1 MKGCADMSEE
11 KKWQFELAEYI
22 RQGEPGQIEKS
33 EAWQTAIGL
42 QAVDGLKTSAYLL
55 DTAKEHIEGKIS
67 IDEAQKRI
75 QSYYEE
81 RNERT
86 EIEEET
92 KEADIVSARIAKLL
106 GEKTFQFSPAEWLSI
121 HRCLFDGV
129 LEYAG
134 QIRTYNIT
142 KKEWVLKGDTVIYA
156 SWNSVRETLD
166 YDFRT
171 EKQFSY
177 EGLSVSEAV
186 KHLAKFASDIWQIHP
201 FCEGNTRATAVFMIK
216 YMKTF
221 GFEVNNEAF
230 EKNSWYFRNALVRA
244 NYNNLQNGVHATT
257 RFLEM
262 FFSNLL
268 MGTKYELKNRY
279 MHVDYVPEIVEEEFQ
294 SANSEIPK
302 CQNVTLNVTLE
313 ELVLLKRIMEN
324 PMITQTELA
333 EETGK
338 SVRTIKREMTEL
350 KEKGYI
356 RRLNGKRNGKWE
368 ILVDLGSIL
377 EK

>member
-313 ELVLLKRIMEN
+313 ELALLKRIMEN

-368 ILVDLGSIL
+368 ILVDLCSIL